1 MEPIRASVNNTSM
14 LKLLA
19 IGLLGVVATVGGL
32 FLNQHLNRQSSSTE
46 NSATEGVKSLQIKTE
61 MTGIPVVVDGLVSG
75 YLVFQISST
84 IDTTKLPSSEF
95 DAGPYVLDAA
105 IRASYQSTEVGVLK
119 VNAKYLKQ
127 LSESVREE
135 ANRKLNAEVV
145 TAVNVEQFN
154 FVPKDE
160 IRGNLKVVSQK

>member
-1 MEPIRASVNNTSM
+1 MEPIRASVNSTSM

-19 IGLLGVVATVGGL
+19 IGLFGVVATVGGL
-32 FLNQHLNRQSSSTE
+32 LLNQHLNKQSSSTE

-84 IDTTKLPSSEF
+84 IDTTKLPSLEF

-105 IRASYQSTEVGVLK
+105 IRASYQSTEAGVLK
-119 VNAKYLKQ
+119 VNANYLKQ

-135 ANRKLNAEVV
+135 ANKKLNAEIV

>member
-19 IGLLGVVATVGGL
+19 IGLFGVIATVGGL
-32 FLNQHLNRQSSSTE
+32 LLNQHLNKQSSSTE

-84 IDTTKLPSSEF
+84 IDTTKLPSLEF

-105 IRASYQSTEVGVLK
+105 IRASYQSTEAGVLK
-119 VNAKYLKQ
+119 VNANYLKQ

-135 ANRKLNAEVV
+135 ANKKLNAEIV